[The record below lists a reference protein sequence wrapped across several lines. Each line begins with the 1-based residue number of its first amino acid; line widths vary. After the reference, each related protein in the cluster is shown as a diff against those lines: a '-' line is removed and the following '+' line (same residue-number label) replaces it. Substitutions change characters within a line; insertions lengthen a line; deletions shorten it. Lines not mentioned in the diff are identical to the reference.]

1 MVVTVKHYKNFGSFI
16 KKNSPSNIISDAKSQ
31 RASYDVFVNAVS
43 AFNKQHSK
51 HSQADK
57 LPILKTLPGPNDEA
71 KERFCFLLILQ
82 QMASSE
88 DSENEYLSH
97 LYECSA
103 AAVDDNN
110 SLGLFTLRSLSLKRI
125 SENVTEVLRR
135 RPEQVRVQLY
145 GSSAEDLHVGVMPDI
160 DVMIFPTADELTIN
174 DELIEYCFPSNPL
187 HVRIRGTGHPVL
199 QSCLAENSE
208 YVATSALK
216 NFHPAIFGSVS
227 ITNNPDDVLPAT
239 FVAMPGLSLSVKNS
253 MTGPAI
259 KITSD
264 LQSNGRKFLNKFK
277 RTLHKHYCKG
287 GEEESIVDSTCLS
300 SEDESEYFSE
310 RIESFLSKAK
320 QRIEYIPAFR
330 CLTWPMVA
338 QEWRERQRKWP
349 SPDVVDKVIREG
361 FHLVVKA
368 PKNGSNPEC
377 DFRISFSHAEYLLSQ
392 EINEIQREC
401 YRCLKTYHRV
411 YLSTEAKGLISFHL
425 KNIFLRTI
433 EETGDEMWIES
444 RRAECMSKLFANL
457 LKALRERH
465 LPHYFVQSYN
475 LFNIDYIQDPAIL
488 ESLTE
493 RVEQIM
499 ENPVKFAKELFLL
512 VTLVQGKHSSPVQE
526 QEQEQMNS
534 PSNQLQSQL
543 MLFSSLRTAGKVCL
557 GITKD
562 LIEAVNNSDCILE
575 NLDPMERTVIEDLR
589 EIQKKCPSVVCFNS
603 LTPAVTSLGYFPFM
617 IECNFNDINWRHYV
631 LTFLKQVTETLKYVM
646 LLYEAGKGGELEDVL
661 RHVLNPAPENP
672 FISNLHCLGLEE
684 DEKEIIRTELK
695 HFLEAW
701 LGDDNEDDIPLD

>member
-1 MVVTVKHYKNFGSFI
+1 
-16 KKNSPSNIISDAKSQ
+16 
-31 RASYDVFVNAVS
+31 
-43 AFNKQHSK
+43 
-51 HSQADK
+51 
-57 LPILKTLPGPNDEA
+57 
-71 KERFCFLLILQ
+71 
-82 QMASSE
+82 MASSE
-88 DSENEYLSH
+88 DSENQHLSH
-97 LYECSA
+97 LYKCLA
-103 AAVDDNN
+103 AEIDEKKRLRAFSWQS
-110 SLGLFTLRSLSLKRI
+110 SLAEELF
-125 SENVTEVLRR
+125 EMMTEDLRR
-135 RPEQVRVQLY
+135 KQQQVRLQLY
-145 GSSAEDLHVGVMPDI
+145 GSSAEDLHADVFPDL
-160 DVMIFPTADELTIN
+160 DVVIFPTADELLID
-174 DELIEYCFPSNPL
+174 DEQIEYCFPSNPL

-199 QSCLAENSE
+199 QSCLVENAE

-300 SEDESEYFSE
+300 SEDENEYFSE
-310 RIESFLSKAK
+310 SIESFLSKAK

-349 SPDVVDKVIREG
+349 SPHVVDKVIREG

-368 PKNGSNPEC
+368 PKNGGNPEC
-377 DFRISFSHAEYLLSQ
+377 DFRISFSHAEFLLSQ

-433 EETGDEMWIES
+433 EEGGGEMWIES
-444 RRAECMSKLFANL
+444 RRAECMWKLFANL

-475 LFNIDYIQDPAIL
+475 LFGIDYIEDPAIL
-488 ESLTE
+488 ESLTQT
-493 RVEQIM
+493 VEQIM
-499 ENPVKFAKELFLL
+499 ENPVKFAEELIL
-512 VTLVQGKHSSPVQE
+512 VTQGKRSSPVQE

-534 PSNQLQSQL
+534 PSNQLQSEL
-543 MLFSSLRTAGKVCL
+543 MLFSPLKKENTERIGLKTIDVCL
-557 GITKD
+557 GRIKD
-562 LIEAVNNSDCILE
+562 LNE
-575 NLDPMERTVIEDLR
+575 
-589 EIQKKCPSVVCFNS
+589 VV
-603 LTPAVTSLGYFPFM
+603 G
-617 IECNFNDINWRHYV
+617 H
-631 LTFLKQVTETLKYVM
+631 
-646 LLYEAGKGGELEDVL
+646 
-661 RHVLNPAPENP
+661 
-672 FISNLHCLGLEE
+672 GLEE
-684 DEKEIIRTELK
+684 DEQELFLTEMKCFLK
-695 HFLEAW
+695 PMIDKLYNNEE
-701 LGDDNEDDIPLD
+701 LEDDIPLD

>member
-1 MVVTVKHYKNFGSFI
+1 
-16 KKNSPSNIISDAKSQ
+16 
-31 RASYDVFVNAVS
+31 
-43 AFNKQHSK
+43 
-51 HSQADK
+51 
-57 LPILKTLPGPNDEA
+57 
-71 KERFCFLLILQ
+71 
-82 QMASSE
+82 MASCE
-88 DSENEYLSH
+88 DSEHEYLNV
-97 LYECSA
+97 LYDCLA
-103 AAVDDNN
+103 VAVDHKDWFGIFPW
-110 SLGLFTLRSLSLKRI
+110 LSLSIKVGL
-125 SENVTEVLRR
+125 EFLTEDQSRK
-135 RPEQVRVQLY
+135 PQQVRFQLY
-145 GSSAEDLHVGVMPDI
+145 GSSAEDLHVDVLPDF
-160 DVMIFPTADELTIN
+160 DFMIFPTADGLMID
-174 DELIEYCFPSNPL
+174 DELIEYFPSNPL
-187 HVRIRGTGHPVL
+187 YVRIRGTAHPVL
-199 QSCLAENSE
+199 QSCLAENRE

-216 NFHPAIFGSVS
+216 NCHPAIFGPVS

-253 MTGPAI
+253 MTSPAI

-264 LQSNGRKFLNKFK
+264 LQSYGRKFLNKFK
-277 RTLHKHYCKG
+277 LTLHKHYCKG
-287 GEEESIVDSTCLS
+287 GEEESIVDCTCLS
-300 SEDESEYFSE
+300 SEDENDYFSE
-310 RIESFLSKAK
+310 RIDSFLSKAK
-320 QRIEYIPAFR
+320 MLIEFIPAFR

-338 QEWRERQRKWP
+338 QEWRKRQRKWP
-349 SPDVVDKVIREG
+349 SPDVVDQVIREG

-368 PKNGSNPEC
+368 PKNGGNPEC

-433 EETGDEMWIES
+433 EETGGEMWIES

-475 LFNIDYIQDPAIL
+475 LFDIDYIQDPAIL

-499 ENPVKFAKELFLL
+499 KNPVKLAKELFLV
-512 VTLVQGKHSSPVQE
+512 VTRLQGIKHSSPVRE

-543 MLFSSLRTAGKVCL
+543 MLFSSLRTARKVCL

-603 LTPAVTSLGYFPFM
+603 LNPDVTSFGGFAFM
-617 IECNFNDINWRHYV
+617 IERNFNDINWRHYV

-646 LLYEAGKGGELEDVL
+646 PLYEAGKGGKLEDVL

-672 FISNLHCLGLEE
+672 FIWNLLCLGLEE
-684 DEKEIIRTELK
+684 DEKEIIRTGLN

-701 LGDDNEDDIPLD
+701 FGDANNNEDDIPLD

>member
-1 MVVTVKHYKNFGSFI
+1 
-16 KKNSPSNIISDAKSQ
+16 
-31 RASYDVFVNAVS
+31 
-43 AFNKQHSK
+43 
-51 HSQADK
+51 
-57 LPILKTLPGPNDEA
+57 
-71 KERFCFLLILQ
+71 
-82 QMASSE
+82 MASSE
-88 DSENEYLSH
+88 DSENQHLSH
-97 LYECSA
+97 LYKCLA
-103 AAVDDNN
+103 AEIDEKKRLRAFSWQS
-110 SLGLFTLRSLSLKRI
+110 SLAEEFF
-125 SENVTEVLRR
+125 EMMTEDLRR
-135 RPEQVRVQLY
+135 KQQQVRLQLY
-145 GSSAEDLHVGVMPDI
+145 GSSAEDLHADVFPDL
-160 DVMIFPTADELTIN
+160 DVVIFPTADELMID
-174 DELIEYCFPSNPL
+174 DELIEYCFPTNPL

-287 GEEESIVDSTCLS
+287 GEEESIVHSTCLS

-310 RIESFLSKAK
+310 RIERFLSKAK

-338 QEWRERQRKWP
+338 QEWRKRQRKWP
-349 SPDVVDKVIREG
+349 SPDVVDQVIREG

-368 PKNGSNPEC
+368 PKNGGNPEC

-433 EETGDEMWIES
+433 EETGGEMWIES
-444 RRAECMSKLFANL
+444 RRAECMWKLFANL
-457 LKALRERH
+457 LKALREGH
-465 LPHYFVQSYN
+465 LPHYFLRSYN
-475 LFNIDYIQDPAIL
+475 LFGIDYIEDPAIL
-488 ESLTE
+488 ESLTQ

-499 ENPVKFAKELFLL
+499 ENPVKFAEELIL
-512 VTLVQGKHSSPVQE
+512 VTQGKRSSPV

-534 PSNQLQSQL
+534 PSNQLQSEL
-543 MLFSSLRTAGKVCL
+543 MLFSPLKKENTERIGLKAIEVCL
-557 GITKD
+557 GRIKD
-562 LIEAVNNSDCILE
+562 LNE
-575 NLDPMERTVIEDLR
+575 
-589 EIQKKCPSVVCFNS
+589 VV
-603 LTPAVTSLGYFPFM
+603 G
-617 IECNFNDINWRHYV
+617 H
-631 LTFLKQVTETLKYVM
+631 
-646 LLYEAGKGGELEDVL
+646 
-661 RHVLNPAPENP
+661 
-672 FISNLHCLGLEE
+672 GLEE
-684 DEKEIIRTELK
+684 DEQELFLTEMKCFLK
-695 HFLEAW
+695 PMIDKLYNNEE
-701 LGDDNEDDIPLD
+701 LEDDIPLD

>member
-16 KKNSPSNIISDAKSQ
+16 KKNSPSNIISTAKSQ
-31 RASYDVFVNAVS
+31 QASHDVFVTAVS

-97 LYECSA
+97 LYECLA

-110 SLGLFTLRSLSLKRI
+110 TFSLFTLRSLVLKRI

-135 RPEQVRVQLY
+135 RPEQVRVQTY
-145 GSSAEDLHVGVMPDI
+145 GSYAEDLHVGIMPDI

-187 HVRIRGTGHPVL
+187 HVRIRGTGHPLL
-199 QSCLAENSE
+199 QSCLLENTEPGDTE

-216 NFHPAIFGSVS
+216 NFHPAIFGRIGSVS
-227 ITNNPDDVLPAT
+227 NPDDV
-239 FVAMPGLSLSVKNS
+239 AMAPGLFFGFTSVKNS
-253 MTGPAI
+253 MTSPAVKYTI
-259 KITSD
+259 D
-264 LQSNGRKFLNKFK
+264 LPSLLRKLLKQS
-277 RTLHKHYCKG
+277 G
-287 GEEESIVDSTCLS
+287 GEEESVLDSTCLP
-300 SEDESEYFSE
+300 SEDGTEHFFECLVSSSSDAKLV
-310 RIESFLSKAK
+310 IEH
-320 QRIEYIPAFR
+320 IPAFR

-338 QEWRERQRKWP
+338 QEWGKRQRKWP
-349 SPDVVDKVIREG
+349 SCDVVHKVIREG

-368 PKNGSNPEC
+368 PKNGGNPEC

-433 EETGDEMWIES
+433 EETGGEMWIES

-475 LFNIDYIQDPAIL
+475 LFDIDYIQDPAIL

-499 ENPVKFAKELFLL
+499 KNPVKLAKELFLV
-512 VTLVQGKHSSPVQE
+512 VTRLQGIKHSSPVRE

-543 MLFSSLRTAGKVCL
+543 MLFSSLRTARKVCL

-603 LTPAVTSLGYFPFM
+603 LNPDVTSFGGFAFM
-617 IECNFNDINWRHYV
+617 IERNFNDINWRHYV

-646 LLYEAGKGGELEDVL
+646 PLYEAGKGGKLEDVL

-672 FISNLHCLGLEE
+672 FIWNLLCLGLEE
-684 DEKEIIRTELK
+684 DEKEIIRTGLN

-701 LGDDNEDDIPLD
+701 FGDANNNEDDIPLD

>member
-1 MVVTVKHYKNFGSFI
+1 MPVLK
-16 KKNSPSNIISDAKSQ
+16 
-31 RASYDVFVNAVS
+31 
-43 AFNKQHSK
+43 
-51 HSQADK
+51 K
-57 LPILKTLPGPNDEA
+57 LPGLIDEA
-71 KERFCFLLILQ
+71 KERFSLLLILR
-82 QMASSE
+82 QMASS
-88 DSENEYLSH
+88 DDAENKYLSC
-97 LYECSA
+97 LYECLA
-103 AAVDDNN
+103 VAVDHKD
-110 SLGLFTLRSLSLKRI
+110 SPLTFCRSILLETLC
-125 SENVTEVLRR
+125 EVTTEGLRR
-135 RPEQVRVQLY
+135 EPQKVRFQLY
-145 GSSAEDLHVGVMPDI
+145 GSCAEDLHADVLPDF
-160 DVMIFPTADELTIN
+160 DVMIFPTADELMID

-368 PKNGSNPEC
+368 PKNGGNPEC
-377 DFRISFSHAEYLLSQ
+377 DFRISFSHAEFLLSQ

-433 EETGDEMWIES
+433 EETGGEMWIGS
-444 RRAECMSKLFANL
+444 RRAECMWKLFANL

-465 LPHYFVQSYN
+465 LPHYFVRSCN
-475 LFNIDYIQDPAIL
+475 LFGIDYIEDPAIL
-488 ESLTE
+488 ESLTR

-499 ENPVKFAKELFLL
+499 ENPVKFAEELIL
-512 VTLVQGKHSSPVQE
+512 VTQGKRSPVQE
-526 QEQEQMNS
+526 QAEQMNS
-534 PSNQLQSQL
+534 PSNLLQSKL
-543 MLFSSLRTAGKVCL
+543 MLFPLLKKKNKTGRVRQLQETVRKVCL
-557 GITKD
+557 GTIKD
-562 LIEAVNNSDCILE
+562 LIEVVNNADCILE
-575 NLDPMERTVIEDLR
+575 NLDPMERTVVEDLR
-589 EIQKKCPSVVCFNS
+589 EMQKEGSSIANLNILVLPFVVLCSGFEHTWN
-603 LTPAVTSLGYFPFM
+603 L
-617 IECNFNDINWRHYV
+617 NDISLRHHV
-631 LTFLKQVTETLKYVM
+631 LTFMKQVTELEKYLMPVC
-646 LLYEAGKGGELEDVL
+646 EAAKGPEDVL
-661 RHVLNPAPENP
+661 RHVLNHVCER
-672 FISNLHCLGLEE
+672 FWNLLYPCFPPGLGLGE
-684 DEKEIIRTELK
+684 DEKEIILTRLK
-695 HFLEAW
+695 HVLEAL
-701 LGDDNEDDIPLD
+701 LGDANSNEDDIPLD